1 MKLSEVLDAIRKQV
15 GEENLTNS
23 CSSDGCRVD
32 MTDVPREERIVVDV
46 ERVFQVNQKKGKRC
60 DRMLLYVDRTRSKL
74 VVVLIE
80 LKSGN
85 VDATEVFQQLQSGAK
100 FAEELVPEDIET
112 TCIPVVFHGKR
123 IHDAQLPKL
132 KRNEVR
138 FRRQTFPV
146 WKRKCGRRTKNLA
159 SVLKLA
165 LT

>member
-1 MKLSEVLDAIRKQV
+1 MKLSEVLDEIRKQV

-23 CSSDGCRVD
+23 CGGGGCDVD
-32 MTDVPREERIVVDV
+32 MTDVPHPRIVVDV
-46 ERVFQVNQKKGKRC
+46 ERVFLVNKRKGRRC
-60 DRMLLYVDRTRSKL
+60 DRILFYVDLDSNTL

-85 VDATEVFQQLQSGAK
+85 VDASDVFQQLQGGAK
-100 FAEELVPEDIET
+100 FAAEVIPQEIGT

-123 IHDAQLPKL
+123 IHDAQLRKL

-138 FRRQTFPV
+138 FRHQKFPI
-146 WKRKCGRRTKNLA
+146 RKGGCGRTKNLA

-165 LT
+165 VA

>member
-1 MKLSEVLDAIRKQV
+1 MKLSEVLDEIRKQV

-23 CSSDGCRVD
+23 CGGGGCDVD
-32 MTDVPREERIVVDV
+32 MTDVPHPRIVVDV
-46 ERVFQVNQKKGKRC
+46 ERVFLVNKRKGRRC
-60 DRMLLYVDRTRSKL
+60 DRILFYVDLDSNTL

-85 VDATEVFQQLQSGAK
+85 VDASDVFQQLQGGAK
-100 FAEELVPEDIET
+100 FADEEVIPQNIET

-138 FRRQTFPV
+138 FRRQTFPIR
-146 WKRKCGRRTKNLA
+146 KGKCGRRTKNLA

-165 LT
+165 FA

>member
-1 MKLSEVLDAIRKQV
+1 MELSEVLDEIRKRV
-15 GEENLTNS
+15 GKENLTKS
-23 CSSDGCRVD
+23 CSGGGCDVD
-32 MTDVPREERIVVDV
+32 MTDVPHPRIVVDI
-46 ERVFQVNQKKGKRC
+46 ERVFQVNRRSGKRC
-60 DRMLLYVDRTRSKL
+60 DRVLFYVDPDSSTL

-85 VDATEVFQQLQSGAK
+85 VDASDVFQQLQGGAK
-100 FAEELVPEDIET
+100 FAAEVIPQEIGT

-138 FRRQTFPV
+138 FRRQTFPI
-146 WKRKCGRRTKNLA
+146 WKRGCGRRTKNLA

-165 LT
+165 LS

>member
-1 MKLSEVLDAIRKQV
+1 MKLSEVLDEIRKQV

-23 CSSDGCRVD
+23 CSGDGCHVD
-32 MTDVPREERIVVDV
+32 MTDVPRERIVVDV
-46 ERVFQVNQKKGKRC
+46 ERVFQVNQRQGKRC
-60 DRMLLYVDRTRSKL
+60 DRMLLYVDEKL

-85 VDATEVFQQLQSGAK
+85 VNATEVFQQLQSGAK

-138 FRRQTFPV
+138 FRRQTFPI

-165 LT
+165 PT

>member
-23 CSSDGCRVD
+23 CSSDGCHVD
-32 MTDVPREERIVVDV
+32 MTDVPRERIVVDV
-46 ERVFQVNQKKGKRC
+46 ERVFQVNQRQGKRC

-85 VDATEVFQQLQSGAK
+85 VDVTEIFRQLQSGAK

-138 FRRQTFPV
+138 FRRQTFPI

-165 LT
+165 PT

>member
-1 MKLSEVLDAIRKQV
+1 MKLSEALDEIRKRV
-15 GEENLTNS
+15 GEENLTKS
-23 CSSDGCRVD
+23 CSGHRCDVD
-32 MTDVPREERIVVDV
+32 MTDVPHPRIVVDI
-46 ERVFQVNQKKGKRC
+46 ERVFQVNRRSGKRC
-60 DRMLLYVDRTRSKL
+60 DRVLFYVDWARSKL

-85 VDATEVFQQLQSGAK
+85 VNATDVFQQLQGGAK
-100 FAEELVPEDIET
+100 FADEEVIPQDIET

-138 FRRQTFPV
+138 FRRQTFPI
-146 WKRKCGRRTKNLA
+146 WKKGCGRRTKNLA

-165 LT
+165 LS

>member
-1 MKLSEVLDAIRKQV
+1 MKLSEALDEIRKRV

-32 MTDVPREERIVVDV
+32 MTDVPHPRIVVEV
-46 ERVFQVNQKKGKRC
+46 ERMFQVNQRSDKRC
-60 DRMLLYVDRTRSKL
+60 DRMLFYVDPDSNTL

-85 VDATEVFQQLQSGAK
+85 VNATDVFQQLQGGAK
-100 FAEELVPEDIET
+100 FAAEVIPQDIET

-138 FRRQTFPV
+138 FRRQTFPIR
-146 WKRKCGRRTKNLA
+146 KGKCGRRTKNLA
-159 SVLKLA
+159 SVLKHA
-165 LT
+165 VA

>member
-23 CSSDGCRVD
+23 CSSDGCHVD
-32 MTDVPREERIVVDV
+32 MTDVPRERIVVDV

-60 DRMLLYVDRTRSKL
+60 DRMLLYVDEKL

-85 VDATEVFQQLQSGAK
+85 VDATEVFRQLQSGAD
-100 FAEELVPEDIET
+100 FAGELVPKDIET

-123 IHDAQLPKL
+123 IHDAQLRKL

-138 FRRQTFPV
+138 FLRQTFPI
-146 WKRKCGRRTKNLA
+146 WKRKCGRLTKNLA

-165 LT
+165 PT

>member
-23 CSSDGCRVD
+23 CSSDGCHVD
-32 MTDVPREERIVVDV
+32 MTDVPRERIVVDV
-46 ERVFQVNQKKGKRC
+46 ERMFQVNQRQGKRC
-60 DRMLLYVDRTRSKL
+60 DRMLLYVDEKL

-85 VDATEVFQQLQSGAK
+85 VNATEVSQQLQSGAK

-123 IHDAQLPKL
+123 IHDAQLRKL
-132 KRNEVR
+132 RRNEVR
-138 FRRQTFPV
+138 FRRQTFPI

>member
-23 CSSDGCRVD
+23 CSGDGCHVD
-32 MTDVPREERIVVDV
+32 MTDVPRERIVVDV
-46 ERVFQVNQKKGKRC
+46 ERVFQVNQRQGKRC

-100 FAEELVPEDIET
+100 FAGELVPEDIET

-123 IHDAQLPKL
+123 IHDAQLRKL
-132 KRNEVR
+132 RRNEVR
-138 FRRQTFPV
+138 FLRQTFPIS
-146 WKRKCGRRTKNLA
+146 KKKCGRRTKNLA

>member
-1 MKLSEVLDAIRKQV
+1 MKLSEVLDEIRKQV

-23 CSSDGCRVD
+23 CGGGGCDVD
-32 MTDVPREERIVVDV
+32 MTDVPHPRIVVDV
-46 ERVFQVNQKKGKRC
+46 ERVFLVNKRKGRRC
-60 DRMLLYVDRTRSKL
+60 DRMLFYVDLDSNTL

-85 VDATEVFQQLQSGAK
+85 VDASDVFQQLQCGAK
-100 FAEELVPEDIET
+100 FADEVIPQEIGT

-123 IHDAQLPKL
+123 IHDAQLRKL

-138 FRRQTFPV
+138 FRRLTFPI

-159 SVLKLA
+159 SVLEHALA
-165 LT
+165 

>member
-1 MKLSEVLDAIRKQV
+1 MKLSEVLDAIRKRV

-23 CSSDGCRVD
+23 CSGDGCHVD
-32 MTDVPREERIVVDV
+32 MTDVPRERIVVDV
-46 ERVFQVNQKKGKRC
+46 ERMFQVNQRKGKRC

-85 VDATEVFQQLQSGAK
+85 VNATEVFQQLQSGAN
-100 FAEELVPEDIET
+100 FAEELVPRDIET

-132 KRNEVR
+132 KRNEVC
-138 FRRQTFPV
+138 FLRQPFPI

-165 LT
+165 LA

>member
-1 MKLSEVLDAIRKQV
+1 MEWSEVLDEIRKRV

-23 CSSDGCRVD
+23 CGGEGCRVD
-32 MTDVPREERIVVDV
+32 MTDVPRERIVVDV
-46 ERVFQVNQKKGKRC
+46 ERVFQVNRRRGKRC
-60 DRMLLYVDRTRSKL
+60 DRMLFYVDTARSKL

-85 VDATEVFQQLQSGAK
+85 VNARKVSEQLQSGAN
-100 FAEELVPEDIET
+100 FASGLVPPDIET
-112 TCIPVVFHGKR
+112 TCIPVVFHGAR

-132 KRNEVR
+132 KRAEIR
-138 FRRQTFPV
+138 FHRRTFPI

-165 LT
+165 SA

>member
-1 MKLSEVLDAIRKQV
+1 MELSEVLDEIRKQV

-32 MTDVPREERIVVDV
+32 MTDIPRERIVVDV
-46 ERVFQVNQKKGKRC
+46 ERVFQVNQRKGKRC
-60 DRMLLYVDRTRSKL
+60 DRMLLYVNRTRSKL

-80 LKSGN
+80 LKSDN
-85 VDATEVFQQLQSGAK
+85 VNATEVFQQLQSGAD
-100 FAEELVPEDIET
+100 FAVDLVPKDIET

-132 KRNEVR
+132 KRAEVR
-138 FRRQTFPV
+138 FRHQAFPI

-159 SVLKLA
+159 SVLELA
-165 LT
+165 LA

>member
-23 CSSDGCRVD
+23 CSSDGCHVD
-32 MTDVPREERIVVDV
+32 MTDVPRERIVVDV
-46 ERVFQVNQKKGKRC
+46 ERMFQVNQRQGKRC
-60 DRMLLYVDRTRSKL
+60 DRMLLYVDEKL

-85 VDATEVFQQLQSGAK
+85 VNATEVFQQLQSGAK
-100 FAEELVPEDIET
+100 FAEGLVPEDIET

-123 IHDAQLPKL
+123 IHDAQLRKL
-132 KRNEVR
+132 KRKEVC
-138 FRRQTFPV
+138 FRRQTFPI

-165 LT
+165 LA

>member
-1 MKLSEVLDAIRKQV
+1 MKLSEVLDEIRKQV

-23 CSSDGCRVD
+23 CGGGGCDVD
-32 MTDVPREERIVVDV
+32 MTDVPHPRIVVDV
-46 ERVFQVNQKKGKRC
+46 ERVFLVNKRKGRRC
-60 DRMLLYVDRTRSKL
+60 DRMLFYVDPDSSTL

-85 VDATEVFQQLQSGAK
+85 VDASDVFQQLQGGAK
-100 FAEELVPEDIET
+100 FAAEVIPQDIET

-123 IHDAQLPKL
+123 IHDAQLRKL

-138 FRRQTFPV
+138 FHHQKFPI
-146 WKRKCGRRTKNLA
+146 RKGGCGHTKNLA

-165 LT
+165 VA